1 MIEGHAT
8 TDVVRASKA
17 RCPSPATQARMPAAT
32 SHHAIG
38 CAGGSRRSPAVAST
52 PTSRY
57 RTPIGFS
64 TPPDE
69 PSVLARSC

>member
-8 TDVVRASKA
+8 TDVVRAGKA

-38 CAGGSRRSPAVAST
+38 WAGSSRR
-52 PTSRY
+52 
-57 RTPIGFS
+57 
-64 TPPDE
+64 
-69 PSVLARSC
+69 

>member
-38 CAGGSRRSPAVAST
+38 WAGSSRR
-52 PTSRY
+52 
-57 RTPIGFS
+57 
-64 TPPDE
+64 
-69 PSVLARSC
+69 